1 MSFVHVDFD
10 AHDLD
15 LLALLLEVIV
25 VDDDHLGLL
34 DAGLS
39 FHELFKVA
47 ELGLLVQNELLF
59 LGDLVVFLDESFLQG
74 LALVEQ
80 FEGFGVGGLELAPAV
95 NVDGVLDLLG
105 EALDLQL
112 LLEQFRIEPVLVV
125 EQVGD
130 LVRSDLTSG
139 SYLVVLDFA
148 HDLRN
153 FVLLALDF
161 VQAVLVLGLAL
172 AEVALVDL
180 DLFVQ
185 NLRLLVAADQ
195 LRAQDVSFGHHQV
208 VLLLQLLPV
217 LLALLDDLV
226 QLLDLLRLR

>member
-15 LLALLLEVIV
+15 LLAFLLEVIV

-80 FEGFGVGGLELAPAV
+80 FEGFGVGGLEFAPAV

-112 LLEQFRIEPVLVV
+112 FLEQF
-125 EQVGD
+125 
-130 LVRSDLTSG
+130 
-139 SYLVVLDFA
+139 
-148 HDLRN
+148 
-153 FVLLALDF
+153 
-161 VQAVLVLGLAL
+161 
-172 AEVALVDL
+172 
-180 DLFVQ
+180 
-185 NLRLLVAADQ
+185 
-195 LRAQDVSFGHHQV
+195 
-208 VLLLQLLPV
+208 
-217 LLALLDDLV
+217 
-226 QLLDLLRLR
+226 